1 MRLRSRVA
9 MVMAW
14 EEPAAAALM
23 QFLAQELP
31 YATDMAITKEKK
43 ATPPLNL
50 NLSTPR

>member
-1 MRLRSRVA
+1 MRLGSRVA

-31 YATDMAITKEKK
+31 YATDVAIKKEKRQ
-43 ATPPLNL
+43 PSPNL